1 MAGAIVGVVG
11 EEAPLVIVDGAAEFE
26 VNRVGWLPF
35 GSGARG
41 VGREAFF
48 EASADNLGKAH
59 LVFGGDALGL
69 AVKVV
74 GDLNLS
80 LNHGY
85 LPTWRFASIGQGR
98 GEVRNCPVSAKAV
111 TNAFRLGGS

>member
-26 VNRVGWLPF
+26 VNRGGWLPI
-35 GSGARG
+35 GGGARG

-59 LVFGGDALGL
+59 LVFDGNALGF
-69 AVKVV
+69 AVKVI
-74 GDLNLS
+74 GDLDLS
-80 LNHGY
+80 LNHGD
-85 LPTWRFASIGQGR
+85 LPTWRFASMGQEGGVMQELLGTKSR
-98 GEVRNCPVSAKAV
+98 GVCGK
-111 TNAFRLGGS
+111 